1 MLVLVGCGI
10 FALRL
15 VNSAVSLWLRLAHL
29 RITKEAVLQ
38 LREDLLLR
46 LYVFS
51 RSLYTTLDRN
61 TMHAQ
66 IIQDSERLDV
76 LSNQV
81 VSKIMPA
88 VFTGLVLLLVLAYLN
103 WFLLLVMVLLAPVPL
118 VANRATGRVVKR
130 RVFAFQR
137 AFDRFS
143 KGMMLVRQNMD
154 LTRIQAFEKGEI
166 ERQTQDL
173 KELKDTGQRMA
184 LIFALHGQ
192 IQSTVV
198 GVCGIVILVIGG
210 AAVSTGSMTIGEFLS
225 FWVAAGLLNSHVSTV
240 TSSIPQVISGNES
253 MVTLHRLAHP
263 GAERPYRGTRR
274 VEFDGTIDLRDVVH
288 GYDGGRV
295 LDGVNLTIRSTS
307 NIALVGANGSGKSTI
322 LYLTLGFYRPE
333 SGILL
338 ANGVPYDLLDLV
350 ELRRSIGVV
359 MQNPTFFSGTILDNI
374 SYGHVN
380 VRREEIVQAA
390 RISLADEF
398 VRGLPNGYDT
408 QVGESGVLLS
418 GGEAQRLAIA
428 RALLRRPKL
437 LVLDE
442 PTNHL
447 DASVIARLVR
457 NLDELGD
464 RPAIVTISHNQDVT
478 TQADEIYRL
487 DGGRLEP
494 RTPVLAGQGGGR

>member
-1 MLVLVGCGI
+1 
-10 FALRL
+10 
-15 VNSAVSLWLRLAHL
+15 
-29 RITKEAVLQ
+29 
-38 LREDLLLR
+38 
-46 LYVFS
+46 
-51 RSLYTTLDRN
+51 
-61 TMHAQ
+61 
-66 IIQDSERLDV
+66 
-76 LSNQV
+76 
-81 VSKIMPA
+81 
-88 VFTGLVLLLVLAYLN
+88 
-103 WFLLLVMVLLAPVPL
+103 
-118 VANRATGRVVKR
+118 
-130 RVFAFQR
+130 
-137 AFDRFS
+137 
-143 KGMMLVRQNMD
+143 
-154 LTRIQAFEKGEI
+154 
-166 ERQTQDL
+166 
-173 KELKDTGQRMA
+173 MA

-240 TSSIPQVISGNES
+240 TGSIPQVISGNES

-322 LYLTLGFYRPE
+322 LYLILGFYRPG

-428 RALLRRPKL
+428 RAP
-437 LVLDE
+437 VAPAE
-442 PTNHL
+442 
-447 DASVIARLVR
+447 A
-457 NLDELGD
+457 LG
-464 RPAIVTISHNQDVT
+464 
-478 TQADEIYRL
+478 
-487 DGGRLEP
+487 
-494 RTPVLAGQGGGR
+494 AG